1 MNISIIDCCILVFL
15 VINTIIMIYI
25 GGFVVRMRDD
35 QKEFFSDL
43 VDLFGNMRLP
53 EEAKKL
59 PIKPMAAT
67 TKTWDQK
74 YEEELDMLSRRS
86 RQDSGLVDPDK

>member
-1 MNISIIDCCILVFL
+1 MNILIIDCSILALL

-59 PIKPMAAT
+59 PIKTMAT
-67 TKTWDQK
+67 MTKTWDQK
-74 YEEELDMLSRRS
+74 YEEELDMLSRRN

>member
-15 VINTIIMIYI
+15 VIKTIIMIYI

-59 PIKPMAAT
+59 PIKSMVAT